1 MSASKYIIALTSI
14 AVSLPTLVAAQPQ
27 AVAVGPMKLI
37 PTVGIQ
43 QKYDDNIFSQ
53 ATNEVSSAVTV
64 FKPQLQLLA
73 EQDANA
79 VALTYFGDYG
89 RYASS
94 SDDNYADHTLSLDA
108 RLEAN
113 DQNRLALSASLAKLH
128 DARGEGSSEGSIATT
143 RPEPDEYDSN
153 SLSATYDFG
162 RESALLGLELS
173 ADRTDIEYTNNLAE
187 TQYRNRNDSGMSGK
201 FYGRLAPKTRFFVE
215 LAQTDIEYDVLPLS
229 EESLNSEEQNT
240 SLGMDWEVT
249 GRTSGS
255 IKIGRVKKDFDAIA
269 RNDLTLTN
277 WKANVLWSPKTY
289 SRLSL
294 SASKAP
300 RETNGTGTFI
310 ESTDYSAQWSHDWSD
325 YLHGA
330 VNIGFGKEDYVDDT
344 RSDDRTSYGV
354 SVKYDLDRWVSLTAG
369 YSYTERDSNQNT
381 FDFERSQF
389 LFGVNLSL

>member
-43 QKYDDNIFSQ
+43 QKYDDNIFRQ

-128 DARGEGSSEGSIATT
+128 YARG
-143 RPEPDEYDSN
+143 
-153 SLSATYDFG
+153 
-162 RESALLGLELS
+162 
-173 ADRTDIEYTNNLAE
+173 
-187 TQYRNRNDSGMSGK
+187 
-201 FYGRLAPKTRFFVE
+201 
-215 LAQTDIEYDVLPLS
+215 
-229 EESLNSEEQNT
+229 
-240 SLGMDWEVT
+240 
-249 GRTSGS
+249 
-255 IKIGRVKKDFDAIA
+255 
-269 RNDLTLTN
+269 
-277 WKANVLWSPKTY
+277 
-289 SRLSL
+289 
-294 SASKAP
+294 
-300 RETNGTGTFI
+300 
-310 ESTDYSAQWSHDWSD
+310 
-325 YLHGA
+325 
-330 VNIGFGKEDYVDDT
+330 
-344 RSDDRTSYGV
+344 
-354 SVKYDLDRWVSLTAG
+354 
-369 YSYTERDSNQNT
+369 
-381 FDFERSQF
+381 
-389 LFGVNLSL
+389 